1 MYSSIQ
7 YTQKLHLDL
16 MFSNLTKG
24 TVVIMREI
32 LKKLTIFAIVL
43 CMMLPLGSFVAMSE
57 DVDATTSE
65 SEDADQTTDETT
77 EEPGDS
83 EEDKGNK
90 DEDDEALLPIT
101 EEEALAKTK
110 LIASNG
116 NLELYL
122 NEEEAHFAVKVKENG
137 YIWWSEPYN
146 AHADLRANKTLK
158 NDLNSNLHLT
168 YGDRT
173 VRNTNKLSVAKDSLA
188 KKNVKY
194 DIADDGFT
202 VTYKFNT
209 GFTVPVRYTLRDDY
223 LEVEVLVDKIVELYP
238 TGEAAKVLLDVS
250 VLPNMGA
257 ATTEETGYFVVP
269 DGSGAIINF
278 NNGKQIYKEY
288 TGEVYGTD
296 ITEVPTFMPSK
307 IEQVSLPMYGIVKEG
322 NALLAV
328 ADKGDS
334 DAIIKAYVSGQRKT
348 SYNSAYFTFNLRSID
363 LYNMSNNTNLTMFE
377 TGGIKSGNIV
387 VKYYPLVDEDASYNT
402 IAQSYQDYLLNDK
415 GVTKKTEA
423 DKMPMFVTLYGGM
436 VKQQSVFGIPLN
448 LKTATTTYDQAEF
461 ILKEFYDAGVDDVIV
476 TYNNWNDSGLASKVG
491 VKYDPASILG
501 GKRGWNDFLS
511 FIQSSNYT
519 LYPSVEFM
527 NFNKSAYGYSTWFDA
542 SMRLTNAYSR
552 QTRYDL
558 AFEIPSLMANRWS
571 LLSPT
576 KFDDVSENIRKVFS
590 KNNMNNI
597 SFGTSSTALYSD
609 FGKNG
614 SSRYQSMLKVI
625 DMYKAF
631 DENGGSVLANGANA
645 YILPYVDY
653 VTNVPLSSSGFD
665 VFDYDVPFLQ
675 LVLHGI
681 VPYSTSAV
689 NANADS
695 DELFLK
701 AIATGSGLRYDMLYS
716 DIADLEDSIY
726 DELFFANYYG
736 WVNTAAE
743 GYELSQEI
751 TKPLS
756 DKLII
761 DHVFL
766 TSTKTQTTFEDDTV
780 LVVDYETGLITLNGK
795 EYQFV
800 ESQISEGVS
809 ADE

>member
-83 EEDKGNK
+83 EEGNK

-257 ATTEETGYFVVP
+257 ASTEETGYFVVP

-363 LYNMSNNTNLTMFE
+363 LYNMSNNTTLTMFE

-387 VKYYPLVDEDASYNT
+387 VKYYPLVDENASYNT

-423 DKMPMFVTLYGGM
+423 DKMPMFITLYGGM